1 MSAQGTTLGNRAVH
15 LPVRTVITVILAA
28 LTATIGLM
36 VFEGVRSDHVVTS
49 TDTTGNVVPAQAHP
63 TGLARGGLAPLVSAA
78 AIENSFAAVR
88 EQGAFAYHAAG
99 RAHEVVV
106 GETPTMA
113 SGISG
118 LENPGAYQTAP
129 KRSAAWGERL
139 LWLKLRRR

>member
-1 MSAQGTTLGNRAVH
+1 MSAQGTTLGRRAMH
-15 LPVRTVITVILAA
+15 LPVRPVITVILAA

-36 VFEGVRSDHVVTS
+36 VFDGARRDQVVTS
-49 TDTTGNVVPAQAHP
+49 TDTTGIVVPEQAHP
-63 TGLARGGLAPLVSAA
+63 RGLGRGGLAPLISAA

-106 GETPTMA
+106 GEMPTMA

-129 KRSAAWGERL
+129 KRSAAWDERL